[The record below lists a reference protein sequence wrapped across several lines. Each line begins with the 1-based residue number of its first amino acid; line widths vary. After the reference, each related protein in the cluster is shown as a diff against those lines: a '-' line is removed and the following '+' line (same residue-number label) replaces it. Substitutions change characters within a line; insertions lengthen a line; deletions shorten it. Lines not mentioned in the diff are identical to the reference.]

1 MPVKG
6 EDQPMEPGAPWW
18 NRWEVGNDNIATGNT
33 IRADVGTSSG
43 SKARGTSQAKK
54 NSCIIRTSLLDTAWL
69 TPSSATVRHDC

>member
-6 EDQPMEPGAPWW
+6 KDHPMEPGAPWW
-18 NRWEVGNDNIATGNT
+18 NRWEVGNDNVATVNT
-33 IRADVGTSSG
+33 IRADVGTSRG

-54 NSCIIRTSLLDTAWL
+54 NSRIIRTSLLDTAWL